1 MRNSRTGCYTMMA
14 VGVIGMSVSLVA
26 ANLITAVASAILALV
41 GVFSLGN

>member
-1 MRNSRTGCYTMMA
+1 MMA